1 LFCKIVEEPDER
13 LREESYRKENA
24 DARLEN
30 LRSTLRDGS
39 ILDAA
44 AEHLVGWAKAGA
56 DSERTDALI
65 RVMDFIAKVLRE
77 LGPQPVLNEVIRRL
91 LEGPPEAILQW
102 EEESRPG
109 FDALIA
115 LWNELSALGAP
126 GETIQRLVAWVV
138 ESGGFDL
145 DRIAQISKARE
156 SIGRPFSERARQQL
170 WLRFLYETVGT
181 THSEPRLSA

>member
-1 LFCKIVEEPDER
+1 MEEPDER

-39 ILDAA
+39 ILDAV

-102 EEESRPG
+102 EEMSRPG
-109 FDALIA
+109 FDALFA
-115 LWNELSALGAP
+115 LRNELSVLGAP
-126 GETIQRLVAWVV
+126 SETIHRLTAWVL
-138 ESGGFDL
+138 ESGRFDRGRIGKIFRAKESL
-145 DRIAQISKARE
+145 DQP
-156 SIGRPFSERARQQL
+156 PFSERARQQF
-170 WLRFLYETVGT
+170 WLRFLSETVGT
-181 THSEPRLSA
+181 THAEARLTT